1 MGCDRPTQLTGAP
14 GWVVLRLHHSK
25 RRETHSENEF
35 TMAYYT
41 SGFSF
46 VAKNCPQFD
55 FVKKIDVPE
64 VPGFF
69 QISPHKNRD
78 KLASLDLPDTFRMAS
93 SHKVLPNI
101 FNAMYLCAVDLN
113 IKQLVEKL
121 EPNVHYFREV
131 TLLKKDGTAF
141 EGPYFLFYIRN
152 MIDSL
157 NPDFSDMV
165 MDRGLDDPTRIIWSS
180 RGDRRTMNPGI
191 RTTQHLWFE
200 WKLRSNIYVSDAF
213 YAEYTKQKYRGVNPF
228 HYVTEL

>member
-1 MGCDRPTQLTGAP
+1 MRHVDRMVSAHIVQPKCEIAIAP
-14 GWVVLRLHHSK
+14 
-25 RRETHSENEF
+25 SENEF

-41 SGFSF
+41 SGFSY

-78 KLASLDLPDTFRMAS
+78 KLASLDLPDTFKMAS
-93 SHKVLPNI
+93 SHKVLPNM
-101 FNAMYLCAVDLN
+101 FRAMYLCAVDLN

-131 TLLKKDGTAF
+131 TLLKKDGAAF

-152 MIDSL
+152 MLDSL
-157 NPDFSDMV
+157 NPDLSDMI
-165 MDRGLDDPTRIIWSS
+165 DRKALGDPTLTLWRATN
-180 RGDRRTMNPGI
+180 GDRRTMNPGI

-200 WKLRSNIYVSDAF
+200 WKLTSEIYVSDAF
-213 YAEYTKQKYRGVNPF
+213 YAEYAKQKFRGLNPF
-228 HYVTEL
+228 HSVTEL